1 MSNPLQAVCED
12 HYVWLCQW
20 WRRRLDHADEAADL
34 AHDTFLRV
42 LRKPEEISCLRQPR
56 AYLTPIARGLL
67 NDHWRRRSL
76 ERAWLEALAQLPPEY
91 EIAPDMLLQMQ
102 QALQHLD
109 DMLAALAPR
118 AREVFVLSQLE
129 GLSYAKIA
137 AQTGLNER
145 TVKRYM
151 AQSFEHC
158 LTLVGG

>member
-1 MSNPLQAVCED
+1 
-12 HYVWLCQW
+12 
-20 WRRRLDHADEAADL
+20 
-34 AHDTFLRV
+34 
-42 LRKPEEISCLRQPR
+42 
-56 AYLTPIARGLL
+56 
-67 NDHWRRRSL
+67 
-76 ERAWLEALAQLPPEY
+76 
-91 EIAPDMLLQMQ
+91 MLLQMQ

>member
-76 ERAWLEALAQLPPEY
+76 ERAWLEALAQLPPRVRDR
-91 EIAPDMLLQMQ
+91 PR
-102 QALQHLD
+102 H
-109 DMLAALAPR
+109 ALADAAGPATPR
-118 AREVFVLSQLE
+118 R
-129 GLSYAKIA
+129 YAGRA
-137 AQTGLNER
+137 GPTR
-145 TVKRYM
+145 P
-151 AQSFEHC
+151 
-158 LTLVGG
+158 